1 MEKEGRL
8 ILKEILLS
16 NNIKIPQLGMGGWAQ
31 GEREILEALSMGYR
45 LLDTAA
51 QYGNEEEIGSAI
63 KHSGV
68 KREDIVLTT
77 KLWTEDVR
85 NRNCRKAFEESL
97 RRLKVDYI
105 DLYLIHW
112 PAQGIEYAWEI
123 MEKLYDEGKIR
134 AIGVSNFQIHHLKK
148 IKKME
153 KYMPVSNQVEEHPYF
168 TNQEV
173 VDYCQKEKVAVEAW
187 CPLGGPNSRALSN
200 PVILDIARAH
210 NRSNAQI
217 ILRWQIQRNII
228 VIPKASKMEHMKSNM
243 EIFDFEL
250 SEDEMARITSL
261 NKNMRLGSDPDN
273 FKF

>member
-1 MEKEGRL
+1 M
-8 ILKEILLS
+8 KEILLS

-31 GEREILEALSMGYR
+31 GEREILEALRLGYR

-134 AIGVSNFQIHHLKK
+134 AIGVSNFQIHHLEK
-148 IKKME
+148 IKEMA
-153 KYMPVSNQVEEHPYF
+153 KYMPVINQVEEHPYF
-168 TNQEV
+168 TNQVV

-187 CPLGGPNSRALSN
+187 CPLGGPNSRALSD
-200 PVILDIARAH
+200 PVILDIARVH

-228 VIPKASKMEHMKSNM
+228 VIPKASKIEHMKANM

>member
-148 IKKME
+148 IKEMA
-153 KYMPVSNQVEEHPYF
+153 KYMPVINQVEEHPYF

>member
-31 GEREILEALSMGYR
+31 GEREILEALRLGYR

-134 AIGVSNFQIHHLKK
+134 AIGVSNFQIHHLEK
-148 IKKME
+148 IKEMA
-153 KYMPVSNQVEEHPYF
+153 KYMPVINQVEEHPYF
-168 TNQEV
+168 TNQVV

-187 CPLGGPNSRALSN
+187 CPLGGPNSRALSD
-200 PVILDIARAH
+200 PVILDIARVH

-228 VIPKASKMEHMKSNM
+228 VIPKASKIEHMKANM